1 MNNMR
6 KITKATVNAFLN
18 RETLSTGNTVSTGDD
33 LRLHRNKIAEH
44 RADGI
49 YITTAGWETKTT
61 LERLNGIPGVYI
73 YRKKGDLFLNGIL
86 WDGDWIKISQ

>member
-1 MNNMR
+1 MR

-18 RETLSTGNTVSTGDD
+18 RETLIMDNTVSTGDD

-49 YITTAGWETKTT
+49 YITTCGWETRTT
-61 LERLNGIPGVYI
+61 FERLNGIPGVNVYK
-73 YRKKGDLFLNGIL
+73 KKGDLFLNGIL
-86 WDGDWIKISQ
+86 WDGDWIKITK